1 MAWEQTGSLRGP
13 AGPAGNDGPAGP
25 MGPPGPQGDAGPVGD
40 TGPVGPQGDRGDTG
54 PQGDAGPQ
62 GPRGI
67 QGPQGPKGYTGA
79 TGPQGP
85 QGPAGVAPTT
95 PHGSLVWSGG
105 WYDAP
110 ATAFSRLMYY
120 SGARLRVEHNIG
132 GTLAVATSDTNCYLT
147 APTNGIYR
155 LTYTQAWGNNS
166 GERGCGLG
174 TSTTAGDANMLCWAD
189 IGLGRFATAYTEV
202 YLAAGTRVYPWTW
215 NTSTARALSPLDRG
229 IASRCSIT
237 QVVAL

>member
-1 MAWEQTGSLRGP
+1 MAWTQQGSLRGP
-13 AGPAGNDGPAGP
+13 QGPAGNDGPQGN
-25 MGPPGPQGDAGPVGD
+25 QGDAGPAGP
-40 TGPVGPQGDRGDTG
+40 TGPRGARGDTG
-54 PQGDAGPQ
+54 PAGAD
-62 GPRGI
+62 GPRGPKGDP
-67 QGPQGPKGYTGA
+67 GPAGPKGDPGA
-79 TGPQGP
+79 TGPRGP

-110 ATAFSRLMYY
+110 APGFSRLMYY

-132 GTLAVATSDTNCYLT
+132 GTLAVATSDTSCYLT
-147 APTNGIYR
+147 APTNGIYH
-155 LTYTQAWGNNS
+155 LTYTQCWGNNT

-174 TSTTAGDANMLCWAD
+174 TSTRAGDVNMLCWSD
-189 IGLGRFATAYTEV
+189 IDLGRFATAYTTV

-215 NTSTARALSPLDRG
+215 NVAAARALSPLDRG